1 MFVFYL
7 VNLDENALASEIF
20 KIQRDYNLPGLVKEG
35 RELLLYF
42 SLPDIIDKKC
52 ELSLLQW
59 KHRVK
64 AAINSKYEEV
74 LNSEISKYSKL
85 RDGPMKGDIFEE
97 QSYLKEMSM
106 ADAQIN
112 FRIRS
117 RMIDTKMN
125 QQSDKTNA
133 KGLWKCNEC
142 GNVDSQS
149 HIVWCPFFA
158 ELREGK
164 SLQNDVD
171 LVHYF
176 REVLKIREE
185 RRSEE

>member
-1 MFVFYL
+1 
-7 VNLDENALASEIF
+7 
-20 KIQRDYNLPGLVKEG
+20 
-35 RELLLYF
+35 
-42 SLPDIIDKKC
+42 
-52 ELSLLQW
+52 
-59 KHRVK
+59 
-64 AAINSKYEEV
+64 
-74 LNSEISKYSKL
+74 
-85 RDGPMKGDIFEE
+85 MKGEILEE

-117 RMIDTKMN
+117 RMIDTMMN

-133 KGLWKCNEC
+133 NGLWKCNEC

-149 HIVWCPFFA
+149 QIVWCPFFA
-158 ELREGK
+158 DLRVGK

-171 LVHYF
+171 FVHYF
-176 REVLKIREE
+176 REVLKISEE

>member
-1 MFVFYL
+1 MFVYHL

-85 RDGPMKGDIFEE
+85 RDGPMKGESFEE

-117 RMIDTKMN
+117 RMIDTMMN
-125 QQSDKTNA
+125 QQSDKTNTN
-133 KGLWKCNEC
+133 GLWKCNEC

-158 ELREGK
+158 DLREGK